1 LLGLTDALGP
11 LMGSGFGVAAWR
23 FRVVDFESEVAVGV
37 EREIAELM
45 KRVGA
50 RAPQP
55 IAAGFFLGAR
65 STPASER
72 VRLSTRLDEHPAF
85 VELGRHGICD
95 FNALTLVD
103 ASGVGLA
110 FAAPAGRV
118 LKSSRASRARLD
130 RVGAHVLA
138 GFRLRRAL
146 AQADAVLAPDGQL
159 LHAEHEAREPRHQ
172 QALRDAVKAFDR
184 ARSRERRIDP
194 DTALEAWRA
203 LVSGRWSLVETFE
216 SDGRRYLVARRNPPG
231 AMPGQALGRLEAH
244 ALVLRAQG
252 ASYKL
257 AAYELD
263 ISAATAHR
271 LVRAGMRK
279 LGVSHESEL
288 PLLIQA
294 CAKLPTEVMAE
305 SKNGQ

>member
-1 LLGLTDALGP
+1 
-11 LMGSGFGVAAWR
+11 
-23 FRVVDFESEVAVGV
+23 
-37 EREIAELM
+37 
-45 KRVGA
+45 
-50 RAPQP
+50 
-55 IAAGFFLGAR
+55 
-65 STPASER
+65 
-72 VRLSTRLDEHPAF
+72 
-85 VELGRHGICD
+85 
-95 FNALTLVD
+95 
-103 ASGVGLA
+103 
-110 FAAPAGRV
+110 
-118 LKSSRASRARLD
+118 
-130 RVGAHVLA
+130 VLA

-146 AQADAVLAPDGQL
+146 AQVDDAVLAPDGQL
-159 LHAEHEAREPRHQ
+159 LHAEHEARAPRHQ

-203 LVSGRWSLVETFE
+203 LVSGRWSLVESFE

-231 AMPGQALGRLEAH
+231 AMAGQALSRLEAH

-263 ISAATAHR
+263 ISTATAHR
-271 LVRAGMRK
+271 MVQSGMRK

-294 CAKLPTEVMAE
+294 CARLPAE
-305 SKNGQ
+305 GVAEAKSGE